1 MQLLIDKTK
10 LELLL
15 EQKREYIGNKVTV
28 DSIIA
33 SVSFLLSVF
42 TAEYDSIFGISGT
55 VLKTVFCIID
65 FCYAFKIV
73 VDILKWHKNKY
84 DHIKLT
90 KDIIG
95 LDMIQHNHSLIV
107 IRDTFRKPAM
117 RFLVYYDERWDCK
130 LFLNLKTVS
139 GDNENAIL
147 EYLSVSLQI
156 PRKELKAKYL
166 TSRVQEKYSVSHGET
181 RVYNHRLYEV
191 TIQEFAHNM
200 KEADF
205 SVNGVH
211 YFWMTIPEMQ
221 KDKNIMDKNMD
232 VVDFVNEAIQPG
244 ASS

>member
-10 LELLL
+10 LELLF

-42 TAEYDSIFGISGT
+42 SAE
-55 VLKTVFCIID
+55 
-65 FCYAFKIV
+65 
-73 VDILKWHKNKY
+73 Y

-95 LDMIQHNHSLIV
+95 VDMIQHNHSLIV

-147 EYLSVSLQI
+147 EYLSASLQI

-200 KEADF
+200 KENDF

-232 VVDFVNEAIQPG
+232 VVDFVNETIQPG
-244 ASS
+244 ESS

>member
-1 MQLLIDKTK
+1 
-10 LELLL
+10 
-15 EQKREYIGNKVTV
+15 
-28 DSIIA
+28 
-33 SVSFLLSVF
+33 
-42 TAEYDSIFGISGT
+42 
-55 VLKTVFCIID
+55 
-65 FCYAFKIV
+65 
-73 VDILKWHKNKY
+73 
-84 DHIKLT
+84 
-90 KDIIG
+90 
-95 LDMIQHNHSLIV
+95 
-107 IRDTFRKPAM
+107 M

-147 EYLSVSLQI
+147 EYLAASLQI

-232 VVDFVNEAIQPG
+232 VVDFVNETIQPG
-244 ASS
+244 ESS